1 MILYEDTALVVV
13 DKPAGLSSEDGV
25 PAALRKL
32 WGRPDAYVG
41 VIHRL
46 DTGVSG
52 LMVYAK
58 TPQAAAALSRQVT
71 QSQQVYAEQDGRAE
85 PDAGTPDAPPF
96 VKQYRALIAGGPDEK
111 LPAEG
116 VLRDYLF
123 KDSRKGRVFPVSR
136 PRKGVKEAVLEYR
149 ISASAPDGSA
159 SLADITLHTGRTHQI
174 RVQFASRRHPLW
186 GDGKYGSRIKGDIA
200 LQSARL
206 RFIHP
211 DTGKVMDFRLPVP
224 GHGPLGASDR
234 KTTMEQQYK
243 TDSEIYAVLEREIID
258 LTLRPGCSLS
268 ENPLCNRFGAP
279 RSLIRVVLQRLQ
291 ENGLVKI
298 VPYKGTTVT
307 RLNRDIV
314 DELIYERIAVEARV
328 LRDFAPHCTPEHR
341 ALIRQRAA
349 AYDELAKA
357 ETLDFNRLYEADTR
371 LHETWFS
378 AMGKMYLWRTL
389 QNAHADYSRFRML
402 DTLTTGGLAEVVA
415 DHHNLI
421 DAIERCD
428 LAAFEPLVERHLY
441 GGIRRLG
448 SKLTE
453 EYADYFE

>member
-96 VKQYRALIAGGPDEK
+96 VKQY
-111 LPAEG
+111 
-116 VLRDYLF
+116 
-123 KDSRKGRVFPVSR
+123 
-136 PRKGVKEAVLEYR
+136 
-149 ISASAPDGSA
+149 
-159 SLADITLHTGRTHQI
+159 
-174 RVQFASRRHPLW
+174 
-186 GDGKYGSRIKGDIA
+186 
-200 LQSARL
+200 
-206 RFIHP
+206 
-211 DTGKVMDFRLPVP
+211 
-224 GHGPLGASDR
+224 
-234 KTTMEQQYK
+234 
-243 TDSEIYAVLEREIID
+243 
-258 LTLRPGCSLS
+258 
-268 ENPLCNRFGAP
+268 
-279 RSLIRVVLQRLQ
+279 
-291 ENGLVKI
+291 
-298 VPYKGTTVT
+298 
-307 RLNRDIV
+307 
-314 DELIYERIAVEARV
+314 
-328 LRDFAPHCTPEHR
+328 R